1 MRTVEKTVEI
11 PQVLF
16 LGLTCP
22 LLSNDRCVVEA
33 VQKTVEF
40 PQLQYVDKVVD
51 VPVVLPRGVQFQDKV
66 VDMAVVVPTKSWS

>member
-1 MRTVEKTVEI
+1 M
-11 PQVLF
+11 
-16 LGLTCP
+16 
-22 LLSNDRCVVEA
+22 VEA

-51 VPVVLPRGVQFQDKV
+51 VLVVLPRGVQFQDKV